1 MHDKMNVSKDTINE
15 YEHFQ
20 RIFPKLE
27 VKKKKRHR
35 GRKWKKKYSK
45 NKEKIL
51 KNIQIPSPQKGC
63 QQMKEDVININTKHG
78 VQSSKRKGSLL

>member
-1 MHDKMNVSKDTINE
+1 MPDCSNTRLIKAMHDKMNVSKDTINE

-35 GRKWKKKYSK
+35 GRK
-45 NKEKIL
+45 
-51 KNIQIPSPQKGC
+51 
-63 QQMKEDVININTKHG
+63 
-78 VQSSKRKGSLL
+78 